1 MPNETSF
8 SDDEAAILRLLKD
21 RDIAI
26 RSGDAKAAIAPLAD
40 DVVVYD
46 LPPPLSYEGAEARDA
61 AALDDWFG
69 TWDGPVR
76 TETPEPR
83 IFIDGDLAVAY
94 GLTRLQ
100 GYKKGEGPQDVW
112 LRSTAVL
119 RREGAGWRIFHQHQ
133 SFPMMMDGSRRAATD
148 LKP

>member
-1 MPNETSF
+1 MPNEHSF

-21 RDIAI
+21 REAAI
-26 RSGDAKAAIAPLAD
+26 HNGDARAALAPLAD

-46 LPPPLSYEGAEARDA
+46 LPPPLTYEGAEARDA
-61 AALDDWFG
+61 AALEDWFG
-69 TWDGPVR
+69 TWDGPV
-76 TETPEPR
+76 TTQTPDPR
-83 IFIDGDLAVAY
+83 IFIDGDLAVAF

-100 GYKKGEGPQDVW
+100 GDKKGEGPQDVW

-119 RREGAGWRIFHQHQ
+119 RREETGWRIFHQHQ
-133 SFPMMMDGSRRAATD
+133 SFPMMMDGSQKAAID